1 MSDMKIYDITN
12 ENTRIIDVEEKLTQ
26 SEFIHSCSDC
36 LLFETCEIN
45 GKVNHNSIAC
55 EKFIE

>member
-1 MSDMKIYDITN
+1 MKIYDITG
-12 ENTRIIDVEEKLTQ
+12 ENTRIIDAEEKLIQ
-26 SEFIHSCSDC
+26 SEFIHRCSDC
-36 LLFETCEIN
+36 LFFETCEIN